1 MLKIGDACHILWGFW
16 ISQHFREEGN
26 CIDTAP
32 SVQHENSETNQQK

>member
-16 ISQHFREEGN
+16 ISQHFREGN